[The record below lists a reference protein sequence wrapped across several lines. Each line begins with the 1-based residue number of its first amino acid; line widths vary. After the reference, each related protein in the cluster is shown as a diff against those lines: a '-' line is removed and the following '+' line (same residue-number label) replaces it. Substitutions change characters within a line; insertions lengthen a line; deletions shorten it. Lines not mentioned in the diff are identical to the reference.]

1 MCITLLYYSPS
12 QKKKK
17 ESIIF
22 TNSSQKKKTWHHVTR
37 KQTKFFCFVKRKKPP
52 KRFFSIFNRDYYT
65 SHSHTLRKSSYR
77 GKERSWKILSNVYPQ
92 KPSLERSLS
101 PEKVTSCSHNDHS
114 RHTWLHLIVSEVA
127 RRGARCDACHGTG
140 NKVIHGQKPD
150 LCIAAVTM
158 QIDDTRRWF
167 SC

>member
-12 QKKKK
+12 SPPPPPQKK

-22 TNSSQKKKTWHHVTR
+22 TNSLRVNKQNSFASLKEKIPPPPKKKILFDIQSWLLHVALSYL
-37 KQTKFFCFVKRKKPP
+37 KK
-52 KRFFSIFNRDYYT
+52 IVI
-65 SHSHTLRKSSYR
+65 
-77 GKERSWKILSNVYPQ
+77 SWKRRIMENPIERVP
-92 KPSLERSLS
+92 KMSLERPPS
-101 PEKVTSCSHNDHS
+101 PENVTSCSHNDHS

>member
-12 QKKKK
+12 SPPPTPKKRKYHFH
-17 ESIIF
+17 EFI
-22 TNSSQKKKTWHHVTR
+22 TR
-37 KQTKFFCFVKRKKPP
+37 KQTKFFCFVKRKNPP
-52 KRFFSIFNRDYYT
+52 SPKKKILFDIQSWLL
-65 SHSHTLRKSSYR
+65 HVALSYL
-77 GKERSWKILSNVYPQ
+77 KKIVISWKRRIMENPIERVP
-92 KPSLERSLS
+92 KMSLERPPS
-101 PEKVTSCSHNDHS
+101 PENVTSCSHNDHS